1 MSQIIIPV
9 IILISL
15 IFVVTLLS
23 ILFHQR
29 RPIEYLEELELIAN
43 SLAAINDSLN
53 EINTTLSQNSNQ
65 TTIQSGDIT
74 NNITNTDTTDTT
86 DIDLKESDYNYNYL
100 IE

>member
-9 IILISL
+9 TILIILI
-15 IFVVTLLS
+15 FVIALLS

-53 EINTTLSQNSNQ
+53 EINNTLSQNTNQ